1 MMKLSDRDKR
11 LIKEYLLLQASC
23 GFLGLETELDLCSL
37 GPDNIDIETE
47 EWSNG
52 TVFKFYIPSTK
63 KRFSISYTKETITNI
78 LSGKIDVGNVI
89 LRGLENIANEI
100 DTTMTRLGQLEEIQ
114 ENLKRRLEEIE
125 GPQ

>member
-1 MMKLSDRDKR
+1 MKLSDRDKK

-23 GFLGLETELDLCSL
+23 GFLGLETELDLCNL
-37 GPDNIDIETE
+37 GPDNIDVE
-47 EWSNG
+47 EEDSYNG

-63 KRFSISYTKETITNI
+63 KRFSVSYTKETIVKI
-78 LSGKIDVGNVI
+78 LSGEIDIGNII
-89 LRGLENIANEI
+89 LRGLETIANEI

-125 GPQ
+125 RPQ